1 MDLKYGSWKIAE
13 GRQTEKILEA
23 GGYSPLTA
31 SVLSGRGCGSVQEA
45 RELLQANLPLID
57 PFEMKE
63 MDKAVAVLRRALADG
78 VKMAVFGDYDVDG
91 ITATCL
97 LADYLRSCGADCLTH
112 IPGRLE
118 EGYGLNESA
127 IYQLFEEGV
136 RLIVTVDCGITAI
149 DEAELCRRLGITL
162 IITDHH
168 ECKEQLPRCAA
179 LLDPHRPDCTY
190 PHRELA
196 GVGVAFKLVAALDG
210 NQEAMERRYCDLVCL
225 GTIADVMPLRG
236 ENRRLVVKG
245 LDALQKP
252 RRLGL
257 RALLD
262 ACECRSQPLT
272 ANTIGYVVAPRIN
285 AAGRMEQA
293 DLAVQLFLTTEEGEA
308 VRLART
314 LCELNRERQA
324 TETEIY
330 KEATAML
337 RNKKLCGSAIVL
349 AGETWHQGVVGI
361 VASRLAEEYSR
372 PTFLICLNG
381 DKGKASSRSFGDF
394 NLFHSLSELSHLLEG
409 YGGHALAAG
418 FTISRKHIDEFRR
431 QICALV
437 DAHAAEGGQSVLE
450 IDCEPDPFAITEQN
464 IEGLSQL
471 EPCGIG
477 CPKPVF
483 CLMETKILRM
493 STVGDGKHLRLR
505 LLTRCGKELQALYF
519 GGGSYQRQLRHG
531 QRIDVAFHLTVNE
544 FRGMRSVQLN
554 LLDLRPVHVRELY
567 DRFLA
572 KQALDGTE
580 RRMLAPNRM
589 DVTVVWRHLRK
600 AVPVNGVLR
609 CTLEELALTI
619 ADTVDSS
626 HSIRRTA
633 VCLDILQELGL
644 LHIHCKYT
652 NLELRILP
660 EIRFNAL
667 ENSSLYRALGGD

>member
-1 MDLKYGSWKIAE
+1 MNLKYGSWKIAE
-13 GRQTEKILEA
+13 GRHTEKILEA

-31 SVLSGRGCGSVQEA
+31 AVLSGRGCQSVQEA
-45 RELLQANLPLID
+45 RELLRADAPLID
-57 PFEMKE
+57 PLQMKE
-63 MDKAVAVLRRALADG
+63 MDKAVAVLRQALSDG

-91 ITATCL
+91 ITATCV
-97 LADYLRSCGADCLTH
+97 LADYLRSRGADCTTH

-168 ECKEQLPRCAA
+168 ECKAQLPRCAA

-190 PHRELA
+190 PHQDLS

-210 NQEAMERRYCDLVCL
+210 DQQAMEQRYCDLVCL

-245 LDALQKP
+245 LAALQTPK
-252 RRLGL
+252 RLGL

-272 ANTIGYVVAPRIN
+272 ANTIGYVIAPRIN

-293 DLAVQLFLTTEEGEA
+293 DLAVQLFLTTEEREA
-308 VRLART
+308 VRLAQT

-330 KEATAML
+330 KEATLML

-349 AGETWHQGVVGI
+349 AGERWHQGVVGI

-372 PTFLICLNG
+372 PTFLIRLNG
-381 DKGKASSRSFGDF
+381 DKGKASSRSFGGF
-394 NLFHSLSELSHLLEG
+394 NLFGALGELSPLLEG

-418 FTISRKHIDEFRR
+418 FTISRKNIDEFRR
-431 QICALV
+431 GMCALV
-437 DAHAAEGGQSVLE
+437 DKHATEAGHSVLE

-483 CLMETKILRM
+483 CLNETKILRL
-493 STVGDGKHLRLR
+493 STVGNGKHLRLR

-519 GGGSYQRQLRHG
+519 GGGSYQQQLRHG

-544 FRGMRSVQLN
+544 FRGTRSVQLN
-554 LLDLRPVHVRELY
+554 VLDLRFVHVRELY
-567 DRFLA
+567 DRFLS
-572 KQALDGTE
+572 QQNLDEAE
-580 RRMLAPNRM
+580 RRLLAPDRM
-589 DVTVVWRHLRK
+589 DVAVVWRHLKK
-600 AVPVNGVLR
+600 AVPVNGALR

-619 ADTVDSS
+619 SDTVDSS
-626 HSIRRTA
+626 HSIRRTV

-644 LHIHCKYT
+644 LRIRREYT
-652 NLELRILP
+652 HLELRILP

-667 ENSSLYRALGGD
+667 ENSSLYRALGGK